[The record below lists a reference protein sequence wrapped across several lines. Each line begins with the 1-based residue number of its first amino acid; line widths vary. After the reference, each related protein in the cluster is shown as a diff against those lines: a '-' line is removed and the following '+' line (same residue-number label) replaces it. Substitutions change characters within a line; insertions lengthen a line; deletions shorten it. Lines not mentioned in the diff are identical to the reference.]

1 MRDMKFISQQRY
13 TVFPVY
19 GENINSYFCV
29 LTMNAI
35 KDEVIYPKYIMDP
48 ICRP

>member
-1 MRDMKFISQQRY
+1 MRDMTIISQLRY

-19 GENINSYFCV
+19 GENINSYFYV

-35 KDEVIYPKYIMDP
+35 KDEVIYPKNIMDP
-48 ICRP
+48 I